1 MADNFW
7 ENLEISVWTLC
18 QIVRTIIKFGP
29 KNFVIEKQEKI
40 FLKYM
45 HVDKYLSL

>member
-18 QIVRTIIKFGP
+18 EIIRTNIKFGQ
-29 KNFVIEKQEKI
+29 KIFVLEYQEKI

-45 HVDKYLSL
+45 HIDKYLSL